1 LKEEEKISQIRK
13 ILTEWYEELRAR
25 LILLNTL
32 QEALKSEHIRG
43 QIFELRNILNRLQEI
58 IDVVKG

>member
-1 LKEEEKISQIRK
+1 MKEEEKISQIRK